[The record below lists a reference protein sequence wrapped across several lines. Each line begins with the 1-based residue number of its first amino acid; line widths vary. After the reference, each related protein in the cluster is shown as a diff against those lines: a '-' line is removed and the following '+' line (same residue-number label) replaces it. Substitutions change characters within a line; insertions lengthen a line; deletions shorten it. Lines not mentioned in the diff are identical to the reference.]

1 MGGRDTLQA
10 KLKAAFA
17 RSFVGREAE
26 LEEVEL
32 LCRGEG
38 PQLLHF
44 HAPGGFGKTTLLRE
58 IARRRRDETA
68 VAFIDAGAVAPDVAA
83 LQQAFER
90 AVESVRAGEAGRS
103 SLLLLD
109 SFHQHRALEH
119 EYASSLLPSLPS
131 TTYVVSAGRLPLS
144 PAFTVDPGWSSL
156 LRQCVLEPLDLASAR
171 ALLERRGVSPEQ
183 SEHLARRA
191 AGHPLSLAC
200 LSLDEHLRPL
210 REPGPLCLPE
220 LSIGFLQEHAD
231 VLGAL
236 AAMPTL
242 KRAFL
247 SEVVGADEL
256 DGSET
261 WLATLPFVRAVEDG
275 LEVHTLYREPILRG
289 LGRVAHDRLERTRQL
304 AAEWVSTEQPATR
317 AEANASSDRPSKPG
331 PSSPPIEDLR
341 QALRYVHDD
350 ARLADTRLAAHTAPC
365 ASTAERAASTRELL
379 KCALERLPDGP
390 EQPSARALVE
400 LTFFK
405 QLTKQLEVADRVG
418 LAYTTYRRKLRHALE
433 NMAVQLDFLA
443 QQQPLDE
450 PCATRVAQ

>member
-58 IARRRRDETA
+58 LARRQPDETA
-68 VAFIDAGAVAPDVAA
+68 VAFLDAGAVDPDVAA
-83 LQQAFER
+83 LQQAFDR
-90 AVESVRAGEAGRS
+90 AVESVRASEPG

-109 SFHQHRALEH
+109 SFDQHRALEH
-119 EYASSLLPSLPS
+119 EYASSLLASLPS

-156 LRQCVLEPLDLASAR
+156 VRQRALQPLDLADAR

-183 SEHLARRA
+183 SERLARRA

-200 LSLDEHLRPL
+200 LSLAEHLRHPRELGSL
-210 REPGPLCLPE
+210 RLPE
-220 LSIGFLQEHAD
+220 LSTGLLRERAD

-247 SEVVGADEL
+247 SEVVGPDEL
-256 DGSET
+256 GSSET

-275 LEVHTLYREPILRG
+275 FEVHALYREPIQCG
-289 LGRVAHDRLERTRQL
+289 LSLVAPDRFERTQQL
-304 AAEWVSTEQPATR
+304 AAEWFSTEQPATQDD
-317 AEANASSDRPSKPG
+317 ANAPSDRPSKPG

-365 ASTAERAASTRELL
+365 ASTAERAATTRELL